1 MSDCEKCEHNTMRG
15 CCSCDLCLHQVDTDQ
30 GIRSKILAC
39 PEFESSSALDYVV
52 HDQVGGVL

>member
-15 CCSCDLCLHQVDTDQ
+15 CCSCALCLLQVDTDQ

-39 PEFESSSALDYVV
+39 PEFVASTSLDFVV
-52 HDQVGGVL
+52 RGQSGAVL